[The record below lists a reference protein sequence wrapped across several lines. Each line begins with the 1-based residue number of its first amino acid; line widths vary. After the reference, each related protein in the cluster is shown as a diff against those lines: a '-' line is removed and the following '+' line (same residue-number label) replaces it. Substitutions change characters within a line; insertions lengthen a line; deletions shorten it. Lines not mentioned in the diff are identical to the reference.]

1 MAKILSKSGI
11 GTGTT
16 VQAGH
21 VTQSI
26 DAFTGT
32 DAYDITLSGSL
43 VVTGSITGQPGVV
56 NALTASY
63 AVQALTEITKEV
75 SSSHANFADTASF
88 ALGLS
93 GTPSI
98 TTSLVTTT
106 NLITTNLTA
115 SGNISSSGNIIGN
128 NFIQPELT
136 TGRVLFAGLQK
147 EFATD
152 ADLTFSGDTL
162 SVTKIANIDTTSIT
176 ASGNTSFGGEAN
188 FFSGTI
194 ASSNISSSG
203 TITSHEVTIND
214 LGTANPSLNIESA
227 GKAII
232 KLSTTH
238 ASTNRAVGINIS
250 ASSNGQEYA
259 LSLDRANNS
268 FTIAPSNVDNADTNK
283 VFELDALG
291 NITSSGAITASG
303 DIIAKNFSTVGKV
316 TADTLITTPAIK
328 SPTTIFQVLDNLD
341 VVGQITAS
349 GNISSSGTII
359 ASNLSGTNTGDQ
371 NISNLAV
378 TGSDVIFN
386 HITAS
391 GNISSSGNIIG
402 NNIIGNNLTTGR
414 VLFAGLQ
421 KELATDADLTF
432 SGDTLSVT
440 KIANI
445 DTINITASGAI
456 SASHNT
462 VGAYTIHNIG
472 GFEFAG
478 STSTP
483 LLKTNGSFLGN
494 SFTGSKVQFGVGTN
508 NGIIFNDFGGK
519 PIFHTDGT
527 SILRVGPRH
536 SSIPITEIAF
546 YPTAS
551 STTAPITFKGH
562 GDIATIGNI
571 TSGGT
576 GSFNHLLSPAISS
589 SRIITTNT
597 ITAGT
602 SIGAGTSITAATF
615 IGDGSS
621 ITNLQRPITSSLGNV
636 SASNANAGFYFR
648 LDGSVT
654 VSIQSGSVVACDIGN
669 EFEFFQTSSAGA
681 VLFKTGSNGVT
692 LNSKGTNISLAGQFS
707 GATLKKIASDP
718 DEWDLI
724 GDLG

>member
-402 NNIIGNNLTTGR
+402 NNIIGNNLTT
-414 VLFAGLQ
+414 
-421 KELATDADLTF
+421 
-432 SGDTLSVT
+432 
-440 KIANI
+440 
-445 DTINITASGAI
+445 
-456 SASHNT
+456 
-462 VGAYTIHNIG
+462 
-472 GFEFAG
+472 
-478 STSTP
+478 
-483 LLKTNGSFLGN
+483 
-494 SFTGSKVQFGVGTN
+494 
-508 NGIIFNDFGGK
+508 
-519 PIFHTDGT
+519 
-527 SILRVGPRH
+527 
-536 SSIPITEIAF
+536 
-546 YPTAS
+546 
-551 STTAPITFKGH
+551 
-562 GDIATIGNI
+562 IGNI

>member
-115 SGNISSSGNIIGN
+115 SGNISSSG
-128 NFIQPELT
+128 
-136 TGRVLFAGLQK
+136 
-147 EFATD
+147 
-152 ADLTFSGDTL
+152 
-162 SVTKIANIDTTSIT
+162 
-176 ASGNTSFGGEAN
+176 
-188 FFSGTI
+188 
-194 ASSNISSSG
+194 
-203 TITSHEVTIND
+203 
-214 LGTANPSLNIESA
+214 
-227 GKAII
+227 
-232 KLSTTH
+232 
-238 ASTNRAVGINIS
+238 
-250 ASSNGQEYA
+250 
-259 LSLDRANNS
+259 
-268 FTIAPSNVDNADTNK
+268 
-283 VFELDALG
+283 
-291 NITSSGAITASG
+291 
-303 DIIAKNFSTVGKV
+303 
-316 TADTLITTPAIK
+316 
-328 SPTTIFQVLDNLD
+328 
-341 VVGQITAS
+341 
-349 GNISSSGTII
+349 TII

-402 NNIIGNNLTTGR
+402 NNLT
-414 VLFAGLQ
+414 
-421 KELATDADLTF
+421 
-432 SGDTLSVT
+432 
-440 KIANI
+440 
-445 DTINITASGAI
+445 
-456 SASHNT
+456 
-462 VGAYTIHNIG
+462 
-472 GFEFAG
+472 
-478 STSTP
+478 
-483 LLKTNGSFLGN
+483 
-494 SFTGSKVQFGVGTN
+494 
-508 NGIIFNDFGGK
+508 
-519 PIFHTDGT
+519 
-527 SILRVGPRH
+527 
-536 SSIPITEIAF
+536 
-546 YPTAS
+546 
-551 STTAPITFKGH
+551 
-562 GDIATIGNI
+562 TIGNI

>member
-391 GNISSSGNIIG
+391 GNISSSGTIIASNLSGTNTGDQNISNLAVTGSDVIFNHITASGNISSSGNIIG
-402 NNIIGNNLTTGR
+402 NNIIGNNLT
-414 VLFAGLQ
+414 
-421 KELATDADLTF
+421 
-432 SGDTLSVT
+432 
-440 KIANI
+440 
-445 DTINITASGAI
+445 
-456 SASHNT
+456 
-462 VGAYTIHNIG
+462 
-472 GFEFAG
+472 
-478 STSTP
+478 
-483 LLKTNGSFLGN
+483 
-494 SFTGSKVQFGVGTN
+494 
-508 NGIIFNDFGGK
+508 
-519 PIFHTDGT
+519 
-527 SILRVGPRH
+527 
-536 SSIPITEIAF
+536 
-546 YPTAS
+546 
-551 STTAPITFKGH
+551 
-562 GDIATIGNI
+562 TIGNI

>member
-106 NLITTNLTA
+106 N
-115 SGNISSSGNIIGN
+115 
-128 NFIQPELT
+128 
-136 TGRVLFAGLQK
+136 
-147 EFATD
+147 
-152 ADLTFSGDTL
+152 
-162 SVTKIANIDTTSIT
+162 
-176 ASGNTSFGGEAN
+176 
-188 FFSGTI
+188 
-194 ASSNISSSG
+194 
-203 TITSHEVTIND
+203 
-214 LGTANPSLNIESA
+214 
-227 GKAII
+227 
-232 KLSTTH
+232 
-238 ASTNRAVGINIS
+238 
-250 ASSNGQEYA
+250 
-259 LSLDRANNS
+259 
-268 FTIAPSNVDNADTNK
+268 
-283 VFELDALG
+283 
-291 NITSSGAITASG
+291 
-303 DIIAKNFSTVGKV
+303 
-316 TADTLITTPAIK
+316 
-328 SPTTIFQVLDNLD
+328 D

-621 ITNLQRPITSSLGNV
+621 ITNLQRPITSSLGNI
-636 SASNANAGFYFR
+636 SASNANSGFYFR

-692 LNSKGTNISLAGQFS
+692 LNSKGANISLAGQFS

>member
-115 SGNISSSGNIIGN
+115 SGNISSSGTIIASNLSGTNTGDQNISNLAVTGSDVIFNHITASGNISSSGNISCNRINSGVVTSTELSLNEIVYTGLDSSLRGNAAFIFNEGTGTLSVNKITNVDTTHITASGNISSSGNIIGN
-128 NFIQPELT
+128 NFIQPGLT

-147 EFATD
+147 ELASD
-152 ADLTFSGDTL
+152 ADFTFEDDVL
-162 SVTKIANIDTTSIT
+162 SVTEITNVNTTHIT
-176 ASGNTSFGGEAN
+176 ASGNISATG
-188 FFSGTI
+188 
-194 ASSNISSSG
+194 NISASG
-203 TITSHEVTIND
+203 NITSNAISIKDTN
-214 LGTANPSLNIESA
+214 TAFGPSLTVEGIGATSLN
-227 GKAII
+227 
-232 KLSTTH
+232 LFSTH
-238 ASTNRAVGINIS
+238 GSTNRDVGINLS
-250 ASSNGQEYA
+250 ASSNGQEYSLA
-259 LSLDRANNS
+259 LDRANNS
-268 FTIAPSNVDNADTNK
+268 FVIAPSNVDTANTNK

-349 GNISSSGTII
+349 GNINSSGTII

-414 VLFAGLQ
+414 VLYAGLQ
-421 KELATDADLTF
+421 KELNGDADLTF
-432 SGDTLSVT
+432 SGDTLSV
-440 KIANI
+440 
-445 DTINITASGAI
+445 
-456 SASHNT
+456 
-462 VGAYTIHNIG
+462 
-472 GFEFAG
+472 
-478 STSTP
+478 
-483 LLKTNGSFLGN
+483 
-494 SFTGSKVQFGVGTN
+494 
-508 NGIIFNDFGGK
+508 
-519 PIFHTDGT
+519 
-527 SILRVGPRH
+527 
-536 SSIPITEIAF
+536 
-546 YPTAS
+546 
-551 STTAPITFKGH
+551 
-562 GDIATIGNI
+562 
-571 TSGGT
+571 GT
-576 GSFNHLLSPAISS
+576 GSFNHLISSAISS

-621 ITNLQRPITSSLGNV
+621 ITNLQRPITSSLGNI
-636 SASNANAGFYFR
+636 SASNANSGFYFR

-692 LNSKGTNISLAGQFS
+692 LNSKGANISLAGQFS